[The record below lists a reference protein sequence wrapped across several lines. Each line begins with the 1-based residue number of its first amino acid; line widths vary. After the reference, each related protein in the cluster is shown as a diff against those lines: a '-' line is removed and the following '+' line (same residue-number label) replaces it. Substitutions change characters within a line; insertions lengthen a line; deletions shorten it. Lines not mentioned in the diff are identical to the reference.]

1 MFPPAEIDL
10 TKSQEFT
17 LFAATSATE
26 TPPLVSVV
34 IPAYNASATLADTLH
49 SLARQSWPALEV
61 IVVDD
66 GSTDA
71 TWELLQHTE
80 LPVLA
85 IHQTNQGL
93 AGARNTGLA
102 AARGEFI
109 ALLDAD
115 DLCEPERI
123 AVQVA
128 CLRAHPDMRLCCSNF
143 SAFDKNGL
151 LSASHAASYYNMI
164 GEQPGGIDVLLPQ
177 RSWLEGRSAGLDMP
191 PIGVVRGN
199 AYAALAHGNF
209 VHPPTIM
216 FRREVLDQVGNFD
229 TGIGSMCD
237 WDWIVRVA
245 RSGEIGYI
253 ERPLLRYRLS
263 GTQMSSARYR
273 ARAQPDILR
282 VAEQL
287 VQRDPALYR
296 AERARFDR
304 ELGQLCL
311 NAADALAEIDPARAR
326 RLLLRAASRY
336 HVIGPGTARVALKSL
351 LPRGLA
357 EQLRQRRPVEQPLAV
372 R

>member
-1 MFPPAEIDL
+1 MLPPAEIDL

-17 LFAATSATE
+17 LFAATSATK
-26 TPPLVSVV
+26 THPLVSVV
-34 IPAYNASATLADTLH
+34 IPAYNASATLTDTLH
-49 SLARQSWPALEV
+49 SLARQNWPALEV

-71 TWELLQHTE
+71 TWELLQRTE

-85 IHQTNQGL
+85 IHQVNQGL

-115 DLCEPERI
+115 DLCEPERL
-123 AVQVA
+123 ALQVA
-128 CLRAHPDMRLCCSNF
+128 CLQAHPDMQLCCSDF
-143 SAFDKNGL
+143 SAFNESGL
-151 LSASHAASYYNMI
+151 LSASHAASYYGAI
-164 GEQPGGIDVLLPQ
+164 GERPGGIDALLPQ
-177 RSWLEGRSAGLDMP
+177 RSWLDGSSIGPDSAP
-191 PIGVVRGN
+191 FSVARGN
-199 AYAALAHGNF
+199 AYAALTHGNF

-216 FRREVLDQVGNFD
+216 FRREVLAEVGNFD
-229 TGIGSMCD
+229 ANIGSMCD

-253 ERPLLRYRLS
+253 DRPLLQYRLS

-287 VQRDPALYR
+287 VQRDPALYQ
-296 AERARFDR
+296 AERPRFDR
-304 ELGQLCL
+304 ELGQMCL
-311 NAADALAEIDPARAR
+311 NAADALADINPARAR
-326 RLLLRAASRY
+326 HLLLRAASRY
-336 HVIGPGTARVALKSL
+336 RIIGRSTARVAIKSL
-351 LPRGLA
+351 LPRGLI
-357 EQLRQRRPVEQPLAV
+357 EQLRQRRSPEQLAT

>member
-1 MFPPAEIDL
+1 MSS
-10 TKSQEFT
+10 TS
-17 LFAATSATE
+17 SATK
-26 TPPLVSVV
+26 TYPLVSVV
-34 IPAYNASATLADTLH
+34 IPAHNASATLAQTLH
-49 SLARQSWPALEV
+49 SLARQSWPAQQV

-66 GSTDA
+66 GSTDT

-85 IHQTNQGL
+85 IRQANQGL

-115 DLCEPERI
+115 DLCEPERL

-128 CLRAHPDMRLCCSNF
+128 CLQAHPDMRLCCSDF
-143 SAFDKNGL
+143 SAFDTSGL
-151 LSASHAASYYNMI
+151 LSASHAARYYGVI
-164 GEQPGGIDVLLPQ
+164 GEQPGDINALLPQ
-177 RSWLEGRSAGLDMP
+177 RSWLDSRHAGLDGP
-191 PIGVVRGN
+191 PIGVTRGN
-199 AYAALAHGNF
+199 AYAVLTHGNF

-216 FRREVLDQVGNFD
+216 FRREVLEQVGHFD
-229 TGIGSMCD
+229 TSIGSMCD

-245 RSGEIGYI
+245 RTGEIGYI
-253 ERPLLRYRLS
+253 DRPLLRYRLS
-263 GTQMSSARYR
+263 STQMSSARHR

-311 NAADALAEIDPARAR
+311 NAADALADTHPARAR
-326 RLLLRAASRY
+326 RLLLRAAHRY
-336 HVIGPGTARVALKSL
+336 HVIGPSTARVALKSL
-351 LPRGLA
+351 LPRSLVR
-357 EQLRQRRPVEQPLAV
+357 QWRQRRPAEPPLAV